1 MNKID
6 DVILKNNE
14 IIKIHK
20 TIKKLETIIPANTNI
35 SISNQYLEQ
44 IIQKDKVI

>member
-1 MNKID
+1 MSMDKI
-6 DVILKNNE
+6 VNTISKNNE

-20 TIKKLETIIPANTNI
+20 TIKKLETYIPSNTNI

-44 IIQKDKVI
+44 II